1 MNKSKTNHRKSI
13 QELSLIDDFLFSEA
27 MFNKETAELV
37 TRLILER
44 ALGINAKHLIIEPQ
58 KTINGIDTE
67 RHGIRMDVSITEKS
81 DESEAAEIIR
91 VYDIEPNIRNT
102 FSLPKRSRYYQA
114 VTDIKLLSSGTDYD
128 KLPELI
134 TIWILPYDPFGK
146 NMMIYHV
153 KNIVEEIP
161 EMNYNDGIR
170 KIFLYTDGENGGSDE
185 LKKLLS
191 YIRQSRFENVTDES
205 LKKLHHGVEE
215 IKRNSETGVRYM
227 QMWEIIE
234 LEKKESR
241 AEGKEEGKEEGRI
254 EGIAEGMAAG
264 RAEGREEGKVE
275 GKAESILEL
284 LEELSVV
291 PDSLK
296 QTVLSQKDM
305 TLLNRW
311 HKLSAKVN
319 SIDEFMEKM
328 SLC

>member
-1 MNKSKTNHRKSI
+1 MNKIKSQNRRSI
-13 QELSLIDDFLFSEA
+13 QELSLIDDFLFAEA
-27 MFNKETAELV
+27 MLNKETAELV

-58 KTINGIDTE
+58 KTINSIDTD
-67 RHGIRMDVSITEKS
+67 RHGIRMDVSITEKT
-81 DESEAAEIIR
+81 DEKETAEIIR
-91 VYDIEPNIRNT
+91 IYDIEPNTRKS

-114 VTDIKLLSSGTDYD
+114 VTDIKLLSSGIDYD

-146 NMMIYHV
+146 NMMIYHI

-170 KIFLYTDGENGGSDE
+170 KVFLYTDGEKGGSEE
-185 LKKLLS
+185 LKKLLL
-191 YIRQSRFENVTDES
+191 YMKQSRLENVTDDRLER
-205 LKKLHHGVEE
+205 LHHGVEG
-215 IKRNSETGVRYM
+215 IKSNSVIGVKYM

-241 AEGKEEGKEEGRI
+241 AEGK
-254 EGIAEGMAAG
+254 
-264 RAEGREEGKVE
+264 VE
-275 GKAESILEL
+275 GKTDGKVESILEV
-284 LEELSVV
+284 LEENGVI

-296 QTVLSQKDM
+296 QIILSQKDM
-305 TLLNRW
+305 DTLSKWL
-311 HKLSAKVN
+311 KLSAKVN

-328 SLC
+328 KLS